1 MKRRRVEEAFSAED
15 VAAAL
20 SDPKAVHLGPDEHA
34 VVDAV
39 KPKLADN
46 PAVYQRGGYLVEL
59 RSNPEPAA
67 SGRQGPAYMATI
79 EQPRLRELISASVK
93 FFKARGTEYLR
104 TAVPQPIVGAVAA
117 RHQWHG
123 VRALAGITEAPTLR
137 ADGSLL
143 DQPGYDAAT
152 GLVFVPRERFAAIPP
167 VPTREDARAAAEEL
181 LSIVADF
188 PFEAPEHQSAWL
200 ALVLTLAARPAIDGC
215 VPLMLIDANTRGSGK
230 TLLAEAAGIIAT
242 GASLSVMAPVRE
254 DDEQRKRITTLALAG
269 TSAVLIDNVAGAL
282 GGASL
287 DAALTATD
295 WSDRLLGSNATVR
308 VPLRIVWVAT
318 GNNVALAGDLVRRT
332 LHIRLRSR
340 EERPEERTGFQRPEL
355 LGFIRENRPRLLV
368 AALTIVRAFFV
379 AGRPTQGVVPWGSF
393 GAWGR
398 VIRESIVWIGLPDPA
413 LTRRELSDASDRNA
427 EILARLIEG
436 WSELPENAAGTS
448 VAESLRL
455 LREYP
460 SRYATLRDALAESCA
475 TAPDRLDP
483 GQVARVL
490 RRYRDRVAGGRA
502 IARAKKS
509 KAGILWK
516 VEGQPPPRG
525 PSDASDVGDAGDA
538 DLPCEP
544 SPASSSS
551 PAGRPLPGET
561 P

>member
-1 MKRRRVEEAFSAED
+1 
-15 VAAAL
+15 
-20 SDPKAVHLGPDEHA
+20 
-34 VVDAV
+34 
-39 KPKLADN
+39 
-46 PAVYQRGGYLVEL
+46 
-59 RSNPEPAA
+59 
-67 SGRQGPAYMATI
+67 
-79 EQPRLRELISASVK
+79 VK
-93 FFKARGTEYLR
+93 FFRAKGTEYLR

-123 VRALAGITEAPTLR
+123 VRALDGITEAPTLR
-137 ADGSLL
+137 PDGSVLEL
-143 DQPGYDAAT
+143 PGYDAAT
-152 GLVFVPRERFAAIPP
+152 GLVFAPREHFPAIQPF
-167 VPTREDARAAAEEL
+167 PTRDDARAAAEEL

-188 PFEAPEHQSAWL
+188 PFEAPEHRSAWL

-215 VPLMLIDANTRGSGK
+215 VPLILIDANTRGSGK
-230 TLLAEAAGIIAT
+230 TLLAEAAGVIGT
-242 GASLSVMAPVRE
+242 GATLSVMAPVRE

-295 WSDRLLGSNATVR
+295 WSDRLLGSNTTVR
-308 VPLRIVWVAT
+308 VPMRIVWVAT
-318 GNNVALAGDLVRRT
+318 GNNVALAGDLIRRT
-332 LHIRLRSR
+332 LHIRLRSP

-379 AGRPTQGVVPWGSF
+379 AGRPTQGIVPWGSF
-393 GAWGR
+393 GAWGG
-398 VIRESIVWIGLPDPA
+398 VIRESLVWVGLPDPA
-413 LTRRELSDASDRNA
+413 LTRRELSDASDRSA

-448 VAESLRL
+448 VAEALRL

-460 SRYATLRDALAESCA
+460 GRYATLRDALAESCA

-490 RRYRDRVAGGRA
+490 RRHRDRVAGNRA

-516 VEGQPPPRG
+516 IEGQPPPARPG
-525 PSDASDVGDAGDA
+525 DGGDGGDAGDA
-538 DLPCEP
+538 DLAGGP
-544 SPASSSS
+544 SPASPAS
-551 PAGRPLPGET
+551 PAGRSFPGEGR
-561 P
+561 